1 MATAKRTKKAVKSAA
16 EPSRKHRLNRTRPMI
31 VRVTPELFRKM
42 KSARFHHDTTYSDM
56 FERGVLLFL
65 ADEQQRSEM
74 GFRDLTK
81 KELTAL
87 QTVLKLMREGPNDAA
102 HIVLSTL
109 DYVRSR
115 SRRKRTAETPLR
127 LAS

>member
-1 MATAKRTKKAVKSAA
+1 MPTPKRTKTAVKPAA
-16 EPSRKHRLNRTRPMI
+16 APSRKRRLHRTRAMI

-42 KSARFHHDTTYSDM
+42 KAARFHHDTTYSDM
-56 FERGVLLFL
+56 FERGVLLLL
-65 ADEQQRSEM
+65 ADEEQRAQL

-87 QTVLKLMREGPNDAA
+87 QAVLKLMREGPEDAA

-115 SRRKRTAETPLR
+115 GRRRSAETPLR